1 MLATESPHI
10 SVEDPSIFAHRS
22 VETRRREAEKG
33 GKIKRPLNAFMLYR
47 KSYQNVA
54 KTQSVRNNHQHVSS
68 ICGESWSNR
77 EPPAVV
83 ERFNQLAVIER
94 KMHEQAFPNYRYDP
108 VNVKPRDPLPSAG
121 TSAATVADRFQQQRP
136 STKRRATTKLG
147 TSTSASGSA
156 YMPGGYAGNQNSAAV
171 WAVPGWTMPN
181 HIPFAQPIPAQPMTQ
196 AYFDSSQ
203 IPMAYGHYG
212 MPQNYMVPPMT
223 QGAFDGQMGSENW
236 PLWDMFPDQ
245 FGDTIPDLDLYGGHN
260 EYLRG
265 TEADWEV
272 EDAGLGCIQ

>member
-1 MLATESPHI
+1 
-10 SVEDPSIFAHRS
+10 
-22 VETRRREAEKG
+22 
-33 GKIKRPLNAFMLYR
+33 MLYR

-77 EPPAVV
+77 EPPEVV
-83 ERFNQLAVIER
+83 DRFNQLAVIER

-108 VNVKPRDPLPSAG
+108 VNPKPRDAAEAVSSAP
-121 TSAATVADRFQQQRP
+121 VDRFQQQRGP
-136 STKRRATTKLG
+136 SSKRRATSKLG
-147 TSTSASGSA
+147 TSTASNA
-156 YMPGGYAGNQNSAAV
+156 YIPGTFAANQHAPPPAV

-181 HIPFAQPIPAQPMTQ
+181 HIPLAQTIPAQPMTQ
-196 AYFDSSQ
+196 AYFDGSQ

-212 MPQNYMVPPMT
+212 MPQNYMMPPAT
-223 QGAFDGQMGSENW
+223 QGSFDGQVGTENW

-272 EDAGLGCIQ
+272 EDAGLGRIQ